1 MPHDRFSAHLRCG
14 VEKRRAAHAERDPM
28 DLLDGRSIL
37 VADDEPIIGLDIAE
51 ALRGEGATVVS
62 AHNVKTA
69 ITLAATADLSAAVL
83 DINLAGEDC
92 SLICPKL
99 ADRRIPFLFH
109 SATPT
114 CPSSTSGLML
124 RS

>member
-1 MPHDRFSAHLRCG
+1 
-14 VEKRRAAHAERDPM
+14 M

-62 AHNVKTA
+62 AHNVKA
-69 ITLAATADLSAAVL
+69 AVTLAATADLSAAVL

-92 SLICPKL
+92 SLICQQL
-99 ADRRIPFLFH
+99 ADRGIPFLFH
-109 SATPT
+109 TGYTAMPVLDNGPDAPVLRKPAAAAQIMQTIASLVD
-114 CPSSTSGLML
+114 GL
-124 RS
+124 

>member
-1 MPHDRFSAHLRCG
+1 
-14 VEKRRAAHAERDPM
+14 M

-69 ITLAATADLSAAVL
+69 ITLVPTPDLSAF

-92 SLICPKL
+92 SLICQKL
-99 ADRRIPFLFH
+99 ADRGNPFLFH
-109 SATPT
+109 TGYTDMPVLDKWPDAPVLRKPATPAEI
-114 CPSSTSGLML
+114 
-124 RS
+124 